1 MSNRFIRKRVLF
13 VINSLAGGGAERVLL
28 ELIGAS
34 HRFANDYDFS
44 LALLDDEKREYT
56 PPKWLKIHQLD
67 SRRGLI
73 RSTRELHRLL
83 RTLRPDVSLS
93 FLTRANFASVVGAR
107 MLGHRAIISERVNT
121 SGHFL
126 RGPSAAVSKLLVR
139 LIYPAAD
146 KVIAVS
152 EGIAEDLVTNFKVP
166 RDKLLT
172 IPNPV
177 DMNRIIA
184 ASAEISERKF
194 DYPFAVAVSRLTN
207 TKNVMLL
214 VEALATSGLALP
226 LVILGQGP
234 EYETIQNRVHA
245 LGLNQQVQMLG
256 FVPNPYPIMA
266 SATCYLSG
274 SNAEGFPNGLVE
286 ALALGKSVVAT
297 NCPSGP
303 SEILFNRRRE
313 EITGLHVGDIGI
325 LVPQNDIKAMA
336 NAIRLAV
343 DEERVVAST
352 IAGPRR
358 ASDFGVE
365 TATNQYWQAI
375 ESVVK

>member
-1 MSNRFIRKRVLF
+1 MSNHFVRKRVLF

-34 HRFANDYDFS
+34 RRFVKDYDIS
-44 LALLDDEKREYT
+44 LALLDDEKREYAA
-56 PPKWLKIHQLD
+56 PEWLKIHQLD
-67 SRRGLI
+67 SRGGLI
-73 RSTRELHRLL
+73 RSAIELHRLL
-83 RTLRPDVSLS
+83 RTLRPDVVLS
-93 FLTRANFASVVGAR
+93 FLTRANFASVAGAR

-121 SGHFL
+121 SGHFS

-139 LIYPAAD
+139 LIYPSAD

-152 EGIAEDLVTNFKVP
+152 EGIAQDLVANFGVP
-166 RDKLLT
+166 TEKILT

-177 DMNRIIA
+177 NMNKIIA
-184 ASAEISERKF
+184 ASREICERKF
-194 DYPFAVAVSRLTN
+194 EYPFAVAVSRLTK

-214 VEALATSGLALP
+214 VEALAASGLALP

-234 EYETIQNRVHA
+234 EYETIQRRINA
-245 LGLNQQVQMLG
+245 LGLNQQVHMLG
-256 FVPNPYPIMA
+256 FVTNPYPIIA

-286 ALALGKSVVAT
+286 ALALGRSVVAT

-303 SEILFNRRRE
+303 SEILFKRRRE
-313 EITGLHVGDIGI
+313 EITGVNAGDVGI
-325 LVPQNDIKAMA
+325 LVPQNDIEAMA

-343 DEERVVAST
+343 HNERIAASAV
-352 IAGPRR
+352 AGPRR
-358 ASDFGVE
+358 AGDFSIE
-365 TATNQYWQAI
+365 SATDRYWRAI